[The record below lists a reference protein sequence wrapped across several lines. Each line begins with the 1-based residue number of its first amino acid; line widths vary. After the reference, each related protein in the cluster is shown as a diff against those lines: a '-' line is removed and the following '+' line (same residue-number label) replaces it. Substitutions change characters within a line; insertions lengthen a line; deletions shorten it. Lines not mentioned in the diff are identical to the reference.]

1 MRQEEW
7 EKAVEG
13 PLCWCLESHSLGVA
27 EGKRR
32 VRELRLKK
40 NYARQ
45 SQSPPGQSSSWTL
58 RTESGDPVTSL

>member
-32 VRELRLKK
+32 VREERLKK
-40 NYARQ
+40 TMPDRAKAHLTRVQ
-45 SQSPPGQSSSWTL
+45 AGHLELSL
-58 RTESGDPVTSL
+58 VTR